1 MTIRK
6 ASCSDQDIRA
16 AAWLA
21 LLLWPHSTLLE
32 METDMEGFLQQEEA
46 AIFLA
51 EEDGAAVGFAQVGL
65 RHDYVEGAD
74 YSPTGYLEGIYVMEA
89 YRNKGFARELLATCE
104 DWARDMNCR
113 QFASDCE
120 LSNSGSLVFHL
131 KNGFREANRIICF
144 LKYL

>member
-6 ASCSDQDIRA
+6 ATIDDVRA

-21 LLLWPHSTLLE
+21 LLLWPHCTLLE
-32 METDMEGFLQQEEA
+32 MEEEMEAFIKQDKA
-46 AIFLA
+46 TIFLA
-51 EEDGAAVGFAQVGL
+51 EEDGVAMGFAQVGL

-74 YSPTGYLEGIYVMEA
+74 YSPTGYLEGIYVVEA
-89 YRNKGFARELLATCE
+89 YRNKGFARELLSACE
-104 DWARDMNCR
+104 NWAREMDCR

-144 LKYL
+144 LKDL

>member
-6 ASCSDQDIRA
+6 AEHKDKDIRA

-21 LLLWPHSTLLE
+21 LLLWPHHTLLE
-32 METDMEGFLQQEEA
+32 MEEEMESFLSQTES
-46 AIFLA
+46 AIFLC

-65 RHDYVEGAD
+65 RHDYVEGAS

-89 YRNKGFARELLATCE
+89 YRNKGFAGELLNACE
-104 DWARDMNCR
+104 DWARDQGCF

-120 LSNSGSLVFHL
+120 LSNSASLVFHL
-131 KNGFREANRIICF
+131 KKGFMETNRIVCF
-144 LKYL
+144 LKDL